1 MSSIT
6 SGIMKVNVSDL
17 GIKEARISDVL
28 KKLKINREMV
38 VVAKNGVI
46 TPESEKAQAGDE
58 LEIITV
64 VSGG

>member
-1 MSSIT
+1 
-6 SGIMKVNVSDL
+6 MKVDPQTL
-17 GIKEARISDVL
+17 GIKEARISEIL
-28 KKLKINREMV
+28 QKLKINREMV